1 MKVWRFERSFVR
13 ASGHQAKGGRS
24 SMRVLAR
31 LIIAPVV
38 K

>member
-13 ASGHQAKGGRS
+13 GSGHQAKGGCS
-24 SMRVLAR
+24 SITALAR